1 MAFAVEISLTVA
13 RKDTSAIQIKNK
25 QDLYQALTDR
35 EMFDMVLE
43 QGLDYIFSDKE
54 IFEDTFRFDQLQKC
68 NRDKIVD
75 YIMNLKD
82 KIELEEL
89 RFY

>member
-1 MAFAVEISLTVA
+1 
-13 RKDTSAIQIKNK
+13 
-25 QDLYQALTDR
+25 
-35 EMFDMVLE
+35 MFDTVLE

>member
-1 MAFAVEISLTVA
+1 MTILVTVPM
-13 RKDTSAIQIKNK
+13 TILVTVPMTI
-25 QDLYQALTDR
+25 
-35 EMFDMVLE
+35 
-43 QGLDYIFSDKE
+43 
-54 IFEDTFRFDQLQKC
+54 LQKG

>member
-1 MAFAVEISLTVA
+1 
-13 RKDTSAIQIKNK
+13 
-25 QDLYQALTDR
+25 
-35 EMFDMVLE
+35 MFDMVLE

-54 IFEDTFRFDQLQKC
+54 IFEDTFRFDQLQKD
-68 NRDKIVD
+68 NRVRIVD